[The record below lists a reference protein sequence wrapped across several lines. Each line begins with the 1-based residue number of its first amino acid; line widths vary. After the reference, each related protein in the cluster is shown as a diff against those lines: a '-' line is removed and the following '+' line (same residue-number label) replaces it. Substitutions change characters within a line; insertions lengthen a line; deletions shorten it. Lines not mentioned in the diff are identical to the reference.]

1 MNEHVDAIAPLLN
14 RVALKMGI
22 ERPAETARLFATWE
36 AIVGPQ
42 IALRCQ
48 PTSLKEGVLRV
59 KAQSPAWAAELRYLG
74 PEVASRINT
83 ALGQTV
89 VQQVK
94 AWVPNPGG
102 PTSRFGRRH
111 KGGQAPAAATE
122 GEVAAGSGGAADP
135 ATGIPPEPLG
145 APSEIDI
152 AMAEEMTSGIA
163 DKRLAEITKRAL
175 LAGKMRRRQG

>member
-14 RVALKMGI
+14 RVASKMGI

-59 KAQSPAWAAELRYLG
+59 RAQSPAWAAELRYLG
-74 PEVASRINT
+74 PEVASRINA
-83 ALGQTV
+83 ALGQKV
-89 VQQVK
+89 VDQVK

-102 PTSRFGRRH
+102 PTSRFGRRR
-111 KGGQAPAAATE
+111 KGGRANSAGAE
-122 GEVAAGSGGAADP
+122 GEVEAGSWGSPDAAV
-135 ATGIPPEPLG
+135 TEPPEPLG
-145 APSEIDI
+145 VPSETDI

-163 DKRLAEITKRAL
+163 DERLAEITKRAL